1 MSARG
6 RLFVGLPVVLFGGV
20 MMARG
25 VFAQAGIAVDAA
37 AGDDTAAEDALLEQ
51 TPPDQYGRVAEET
64 LAAMRAT
71 LQKGLD
77 EVKSAR
83 EEKDA
88 VRLTCVNEPVATM
101 KGLMSV
107 GDDANTELQEAL
119 VTREMSDAR
128 REFRKLVK
136 SAKRMEILLSTAR
149 SCAGAAST
157 ESTTSIELAI
167 DESLIGTDPYYGDP
181 SFFFDPQNNV
191 AAGDKDKLGQT
202 DDLTIR
208 PPPASG
214 IS

>member
-1 MSARG
+1 MFSRG
-6 RLFVGLPVVLFGGV
+6 RMLVALPVFVAAGV
-20 MMARG
+20 AL
-25 VFAQAGIAVDAA
+25 AQAARQ
-37 AGDDTAAEDALLEQ
+37 AEDVAPGATADDEQIEQ
-51 TPPDQYGRVAEET
+51 TAPEQFAKVAEDT

-88 VRLTCVNEPVATM
+88 VRLTCVNEPVTTM

-107 GDDANTELQEAL
+107 GDDANTALQEAL
-119 VTREMSDAR
+119 VTKDTSDAR

-136 SAKRMEILLSTAR
+136 SAKRMEALLLVAR

-157 ESTTSIELAI
+157 DSTTSVELSI
-167 DESLIGTDPYYGDP
+167 DESLIGSDPYYGDP
-181 SFFFDPQNNV
+181 SFFFDPQSAV
-191 AAGDKDKLGQT
+191 ANGDKNQLGQT
-202 DDLTIR
+202 DDVTIR

>member
-1 MSARG
+1 MFSRG
-6 RLFVGLPVVLFGGV
+6 RVLLGLAVV
-20 MMARG
+20 
-25 VFAQAGIAVDAA
+25 AA
-37 AGDDTAAEDALLEQ
+37 AGVALAQASRQAEDAAPGATAEDERLDQ
-51 TPPDQYGRVAEET
+51 TPPEQFAKVAEDT
-64 LAAMRAT
+64 LATMRIT

-88 VRLTCVNEPVATM
+88 VRLTCVNEPVTTM

-107 GDDANTELQEAL
+107 GDDANTALQEAL
-119 VTREMSDAR
+119 VTKDTSDAR

-136 SAKRMEILLSTAR
+136 SAKRRDPLLAVAR

-157 ESTTSIELAI
+157 ESTTSIELSI
-167 DESLIGTDPYYGDP
+167 DESLLGADPYYGDP
-181 SFFFDPQNNV
+181 SFFFDPQSAV
-191 AAGDKDKLGQT
+191 ANGDQDQLGQT
-202 DDLTIR
+202 DDVTVR